1 MTIRLVQTFDLPFF
15 KNFNYCTGA
24 HDSDSEQRQ
33 AQKQGEESMEWRSFC
48 PRGRSMNLI
57 YFHFNTP
64 EVCKK
69 LNLFDKVAVI
79 WDLKNF
85 SGES

>member
-1 MTIRLVQTFDLPFF
+1 
-15 KNFNYCTGA
+15 
-24 HDSDSEQRQ
+24 
-33 AQKQGEESMEWRSFC
+33 
-48 PRGRSMNLI
+48 MNLI
-57 YFHFNTP
+57 YFHSNTP
-64 EVCKK
+64 EVGKK